1 LPDKLGYT
9 RRPVGT
15 PSPTPVRAASHAAR
29 LPLVAVAFFLSGAAA
44 LVYQVVWQRI
54 LELSSGIG
62 IYSVAMIV
70 GAFMAGLGLGSHAG
84 SLWSTR
90 LRPDRALWAFAAI
103 ELGVAVFGA
112 SSCALFYDLLY
123 LRAGWLYSV
132 PWRAGLLHFF
142 SLLFPTLLM
151 GMSLPFLARAMVHD
165 AGRAAR
171 TIGILYGIN
180 VLGAS
185 FGAMATPWVL
195 IRFAGMRGAVT
206 AAAAANLLAGAAA
219 LLAAWRPGE
228 RARAEPQL
236 PGRALEGSERPAS
249 RPLALWMG
257 LYATSGF
264 CALALEI
271 LWFRFLDVAVRST
284 AFTFGTLLSLYLLG
298 CAVGSLAGSL
308 LVARVKRP
316 LWAFLVFQCLLLA
329 WSAFAILL
337 IARLPPDT
345 PLLAYFDE
353 AWRTTRFVRLGR
365 DTDLGRL
372 AATYLGLPALLF
384 GVPTVLMGLSFPV
397 LQRAVQDDVRTSG
410 RKVGLLQAAN
420 IAGCI
425 AGSLLVGL
433 LLLDWIGTAGSFR
446 LLAGVGV
453 LFSALGIG
461 FYGWRSI
468 FAPLALGLTAL
479 VFFLPEGDQ
488 LWARLHGSTREAI
501 LVDEDATGVA
511 ALTPGGD
518 AWEVWINGRSFSRLP
533 FGGMHTVLGAIPAI
547 VHPAPREVAIIGL
560 GSGDTAWA
568 VGCRGATT
576 EWVTVF
582 EISGPNLGLLERLRE
597 RGAAPPTLVG
607 FLADPRVRHV
617 VADGRNSLE
626 NARERYDVIEID
638 ALWPS
643 NAYSGNLYSVE
654 FFELCA
660 RRLAPGGLMCSWC
673 PTERVR
679 HSFRRAFPH
688 VIQTRGGQIMIGS
701 NEPIRLDPLAWRR
714 RATDAQVTAYLGLE
728 QSQAAL
734 ADLLTA
740 EAAPSRR
747 AGESLNRDLHPRD
760 EFRAP

>member
-1 LPDKLGYT
+1 M
-9 RRPVGT
+9 
-15 PSPTPVRAASHAAR
+15 
-29 LPLVAVAFFLSGAAA
+29 AFFLSGAAA

-90 LRPDRALWAFAAI
+90 LQPDRALWAFAAI

-151 GMSLPFLARAMVHD
+151 GMSLPFLARAMVRD

-195 IRFAGMRGAVT
+195 IRFVGMRGAVT
-206 AAAAANLLAGAAA
+206 AAAAANLLAGRGGASGGPAARRA
-219 LLAAWRPGE
+219 PARRAGAARPRVRGIG
-228 RARAEPQL
+228 A
-236 PGRALEGSERPAS
+236 PGQPAAG
-249 RPLALWMG
+249 PVDG
-257 LYATSGF
+257 
-264 CALALEI
+264 
-271 LWFRFLDVAVRST
+271 AVRDERLLRAWPSRSCGSGSST
-284 AFTFGTLLSLYLLG
+284 SRCARPPSRSGLCCLSTSLG
-298 CAVGSLAGSL
+298 CAVGSLAGSM

-329 WSAFAILL
+329 WSACAILL

-453 LFSALGIG
+453 LFSALGIR
-461 FYGWRSI
+461 FYGWRSA
-468 FAPLALGLTAL
+468 FLPLAVAL
-479 VFFLPEGDQ
+479 IALLFGLPEGDR

-511 ALTPGGD
+511 ALTPVGD
-518 AWEVWINGRSFSRLP
+518 MWEVWINGRSFSTLP

-547 VHPAPREVAIIGL
+547 VHPAPRQVAIIGL

-568 VGCRGATT
+568 VGCRGAAT
-576 EWVTVF
+576 ERVTVF
-582 EISGPNLGLLERLRE
+582 EISGPEPGSPRAPAAAGRGPADARRSSSPTRASDTSSRTAATAWRTRASASTSSRSTRSGPPTPTPGISTRSSSSSCAPAGWPPAASCA
-597 RGAAPPTLVG
+597 RGARPSACATPSG
-607 FLADPRVRHV
+607 
-617 VADGRNSLE
+617 
-626 NARERYDVIEID
+626 ER
-638 ALWPS
+638 
-643 NAYSGNLYSVE
+643 
-654 FFELCA
+654 
-660 RRLAPGGLMCSWC
+660 
-673 PTERVR
+673 
-679 HSFRRAFPH
+679 
-688 VIQTRGGQIMIGS
+688 
-701 NEPIRLDPLAWRR
+701 
-714 RATDAQVTAYLGLE
+714 
-728 QSQAAL
+728 
-734 ADLLTA
+734 
-740 EAAPSRR
+740 SRT
-747 AGESLNRDLHPRD
+747 
-760 EFRAP
+760 

>member
-1 LPDKLGYT
+1 M
-9 RRPVGT
+9 
-15 PSPTPVRAASHAAR
+15 
-29 LPLVAVAFFLSGAAA
+29 AFFLSGAAA

-70 GAFMAGLGLGSHAG
+70 GAFMAGLGLGSHVG

-90 LRPDRALWAFAAI
+90 LQPDRALWAFAAI
-103 ELGVAVFGA
+103 EVGVAVFGA

-123 LRAGWLYSV
+123 LRVGWLYSV

-151 GMSLPFLARAMVHD
+151 GMSLPFLARAMVRD
-165 AGRAAR
+165 AGGAAR

-195 IRFAGMRGAVT
+195 IRFVGMRGAVT
-206 AAAAANLLAGAAA
+206 AAAAANLLAAVAA
-219 LLAAWRPGE
+219 LLAAPRPGE
-228 RARAEPQL
+228 RPRDERVPSVRSFEEREP
-236 PGRALEGSERPAS
+236 PAS

-298 CAVGSLAGSL
+298 CAVGSLAGSAI
-308 LVARVKRP
+308 VARVKRP
-316 LWAFLVFQCLLLA
+316 LWTFLVFQCLLLA
-329 WSAFAILL
+329 WSAGAILL

-345 PLLAYFDE
+345 PVLAYFDE
-353 AWRTTRFVRLGR
+353 AWRTTRSVRLGR

-425 AGSLLVGL
+425 VGSLLVGL
-433 LLLDWIGTAGSFR
+433 LLLDRIGTAGSFR

-453 LFSALGIG
+453 LFSGLGIR
-461 FYGWRSI
+461 FYGARSA
-468 FAPLALGLTAL
+468 FLPLAVALVAL
-479 VFFLPEGDQ
+479 VFGLPDGDR

-511 ALTPGGD
+511 ALTPAGD
-518 AWEVWINGRSFSRLP
+518 TWEVWINGRSFSRLP

-568 VGCRGATT
+568 VGCRGSAT
-576 EWVTVF
+576 ERVTVF
-582 EISGPNLGLLERLRE
+582 EISGPNLGLLERLRQQ
-597 RGAAPPTLVG
+597 GAAPPTLAS

-626 NARERYDVIEID
+626 NARERFDVIEID

-688 VIQTRGGQIMIGS
+688 VIQTRGGQIMVGS
-701 NEPIRLDPLAWRR
+701 NDPIRLDPSRR
-714 RATDAQVTAYLGLE
+714 GAGGRRTRRSSPTW
-728 QSQAAL
+728 
-734 ADLLTA
+734 
-740 EAAPSRR
+740 APSRAR
-747 AGESLNRDLHPRD
+747 RWSRTSSPRRRRRLSPPAARQLNRDLHPRD

>member
-1 LPDKLGYT
+1 
-9 RRPVGT
+9 
-15 PSPTPVRAASHAAR
+15 
-29 LPLVAVAFFLSGAAA
+29 VAFFLSGAAA

-90 LRPDRALWAFAAI
+90 LRPERALWAFAAI

-112 SSCALFYDLLY
+112 SSCALFYDGLY
-123 LRAGWLYSV
+123 LRAGWLYSI

-165 AGRAAR
+165 TGRAAR

-195 IRFAGMRGAVT
+195 IRFVGMRGAVT

-219 LLAAWRPGE
+219 LTAAWRQGQRPRE
-228 RARAEPQL
+228 EP
-236 PGRALEGSERPAS
+236 PPSVRALEGTERPAG
-249 RPLALWMG
+249 RPLALWVG

-298 CAVGSLAGSL
+298 CAVGSLAGSV

-316 LWAFLVFQCLLLA
+316 LWAFLAFQSVLLL
-329 WSAFAILL
+329 WSGGAILL
-337 IARLPPDT
+337 IARLPANT
-345 PLLAYFDE
+345 PLLATFDE

-365 DTDLGRL
+365 NADVGRL

-453 LFSALGIG
+453 LFSALGVW
-461 FYGWRSI
+461 FYGWRSS
-468 FAPLALGLTAL
+468 FPPLAAALVALLLGL
-479 VFFLPEGDQ
+479 PGGDQ

-511 ALTPGGD
+511 ALTPIGD
-518 AWEVWINGRSFSRLP
+518 RWEVWINGRSFSMLP

-568 VGCRGATT
+568 VGCRGAVT
-576 EWVTVF
+576 ERVTVF
-582 EISGPNLGLLERLRE
+582 EISGPNLGLLERLRD
-597 RGAAPPTLVG
+597 RGVAPPTLAS
-607 FLADPRVRHV
+607 FLGDPRVRHV

-626 NARERYDVIEID
+626 NARDRFDVIEID

-679 HSFRRAFPH
+679 RSFRRAFPH

-701 NEPIRLDPLAWRR
+701 NEPVQLDPEAWRR
-714 RATDAQVTAYLGLE
+714 RATDAQVIAYLGPE
-728 QSQAAL
+728 QSLAAL
-734 ADLLTA
+734 SDLLTA
-740 EAAPSRR
+740 EAAPSVS
-747 AGESLNRDLHPRD
+747 AGPAALNRDLHPRD
-760 EFRAP
+760 EFRTP